1 MLLLVLSPRM
11 ARFVT
16 LQLVDAVPHIFHR
29 LLFLPYMSFL
39 ALLWLCTR
47 FVLVSCPDRHHS
59 LTTIFFG
66 YLILLMQLRGCRVR
80 LSVLLDKGL
89 D

>member
-1 MLLLVLSPRM
+1 M
-11 ARFVT
+11 ACFVT
-16 LQLVDAVPHIFHR
+16 LQLVVAVPHVFRR
-29 LLFLPYMSFL
+29 LFFLPSMSFG

-66 YLILLMQLRGCRVR
+66 YLILLMQLLRGCRVR